1 MILNTMKLI
10 FVSLIWIFLA
20 GSLAAQNPAL
30 NMPDLNS
37 QAAVLMDAAT
47 GTFLYVKN
55 GDDEIPPA
63 SLAKLMTIHVAL
75 SEVAKG
81 NASLDEVVSLPR
93 ETWAVNQPPRSSL
106 MFLAPGQTVTLRD
119 LLLGLA
125 IPSGNDAAV
134 AVALKF
140 ASTVPE
146 FAERMNQE
154 ARRFGL
160 VKTHFV
166 EPSGVSE
173 ENRTTAVEFA
183 MFCREYLQLH
193 PETLTDYHSVKEFAF
208 PRAENVAERYR
219 SKPGTIIQ
227 YNHNNFLRTF
237 AGTDGLKTGYIDEA
251 GHNIAI
257 TAEREGTRFIAVIL
271 GAPAVYQ
278 GARIRDEDGMKLLNW
293 GFEHYK
299 TIRPSL
305 DPLAPIRI
313 WKGKEDYIEIAPAET
328 LEFTT
333 FRARGEQV
341 HWEIELSPTILAPL
355 PQGTFVGSL
364 VLYDAQGELRR
375 IPLITT
381 HEIER
386 GNFFKRLWDTII
398 LFFRS
403 LLATRND

>member
-1 MILNTMKLI
+1 MLQNTMMPL
-10 FVSLIWIFLA
+10 FASLIWIFLA

-47 GTFLYVKN
+47 GTLLYVKN

-63 SLAKLMTIHVAL
+63 SLAKLMTIHIAL

-134 AVALKF
+134 AVALRF

-154 ARRFGL
+154 AHNFGL

-173 ENRTTAVEFA
+173 ENWTTAVEFA
-183 MFCREYLQLH
+183 IFCREYLQLH

-219 SKPGTIIQ
+219 NKPGTIIQ

-237 AGTDGLKTGYIDEA
+237 AGADGLKTGYIDEA

-278 GARIRDEDGMKLLNW
+278 GSRLRDEDGMKLLNW
-293 GFEHYK
+293 GFEHYQ
-299 TIRPSL
+299 TLRPSL
-305 DPLAPIRI
+305 DTLAPIRV
-313 WKGKEDYIEIAPAET
+313 WKGKEDYVEIAPAET

-333 FRARGEQV
+333 FRTRGEQL
-341 HWEIELSPTILAPL
+341 HWEMELSPTILAPL

-386 GNFFKRLWDTII
+386 GNLFKRLWDTIT

-403 LLATRND
+403 LLATRNA